1 MGSTEQSAV
10 SCDTRGVPV
19 LSLLH
24 SILQLSSSVRT
35 GAMSLQYE
43 EEVNFL
49 HGTLKIHV
57 IEARDLPDTD
67 SSFFHIS
74 RGDWTDPYVQISLD
88 NTELCKTAYLKNNLD
103 PVWDEK
109 FSVDV
114 CHHAS
119 CLQVKVM

>member
-1 MGSTEQSAV
+1 
-10 SCDTRGVPV
+10 
-19 LSLLH
+19 
-24 SILQLSSSVRT
+24 
-35 GAMSLQYE
+35 MSLQYE

-57 IEARDLPDTD
+57 IQAEDLPDTD
-67 SSFFHIS
+67 STFFHIS
-74 RGDWTDPYVQISLD
+74 KGDWTDPYVQISLD
-88 NTELCKTAYLKNNLD
+88 NTELCKTQYLKNNLD

-119 CLQVKVM
+119 CLEVNKQYLSYQVCAH